1 MQDRS
6 KERLGQ
12 QLEDLLDDLR
22 EELSETEQKLGDKMV
37 LIDKDRDGVI
47 TTEEVALACSLLK
60 DRYIPRTTLTPIIA
74 HAPNSSP
81 HTPHTRH
88 DRTHATR

>member
-60 DRYIPRTTLTPIIA
+60 DRYIPLTTLIVA
-74 HAPNSSP
+74 HAPSTSP
-81 HTPHTRH
+81 HTPHM
-88 DRTHATR
+88 HATR